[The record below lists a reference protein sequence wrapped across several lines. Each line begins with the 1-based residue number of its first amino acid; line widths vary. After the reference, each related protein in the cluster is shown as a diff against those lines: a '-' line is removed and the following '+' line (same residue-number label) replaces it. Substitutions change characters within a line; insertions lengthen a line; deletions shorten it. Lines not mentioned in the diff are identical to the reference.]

1 MEGML
6 VPQAGKERC
15 EMLPSG
21 QNVAVAILNRQL
33 WTPTQHPF
41 NIPEGVGEVLTM
53 PLPVEE
59 LGDFR
64 AKGNPT
70 SSNSGS

>member
-1 MEGML
+1 M
-6 VPQAGKERC
+6 V
-15 EMLPSG
+15 
-21 QNVAVAILNRQL
+21 VAIMNRQL

-41 NIPEGVGEVLTM
+41 NIPKGVGEVRNM

-59 LGDFR
+59 LGDVR

-70 SSNSGS
+70 SPNSGS

>member
-1 MEGML
+1 
-6 VPQAGKERC
+6 
-15 EMLPSG
+15 MLPSG
-21 QNVAVAILNRQL
+21 QSMVVAIMNRQL

-41 NIPEGVGEVLTM
+41 NIPKGVGEVRNM

-59 LGDFR
+59 LGDVR

-70 SSNSGS
+70 SPNSGS